1 MDISHYAI
9 TAKKIVLEN
18 RVIEDG
24 AVVVNNGFIEA
35 IVDSQSRLAVDCV
48 WDCSAMELWPGLI
61 DTHIHGANG
70 YDVMAADFAAVNE
83 VSKFLVRKGIT
94 AFVPTVM
101 TAPVDQM
108 HKALQNIQACTGKVE
123 GAEILGAYLE
133 GPYLAASHRGAH
145 PQDLLRPV
153 AVKEVDE
160 FIKDAAHR
168 ILTVALAPESK
179 DAVTLIQ
186 HLVRQG
192 IHVALG
198 HTGATYEEMVSAFA
212 AGADIAVHTYNGMQG
227 LHHRKPG
234 AVGAILTDDR
244 VYAELIADFIH
255 VHPAAMNI
263 LFRCKPKDKIILI
276 SDAMAAAGLPDGEY
290 TLGPIPVIVRD
301 TIARAP
307 GGSLAG
313 STTNLLSS
321 VAALINKMAVDPVDA
336 INMAS
341 RNPAR
346 MLGLEQHTGTI
357 QAGKKANLVVVDT
370 KYQVVMTLVNGKV
383 VYQS

>member
-1 MDISHYAI
+1 MDTSHYAI
-9 TAKKIVLEN
+9 TANKIVLEN
-18 RVIEDG
+18 RIIENG
-24 AVVVNNGFIEA
+24 AVVVNNGLIEA
-35 IVDSQSRLAVDCV
+35 IVDSKSRLNVGCV
-48 WDCSAMELWPGLI
+48 WDFSAMEIWPGLI

-70 YDVMAADFAAVNE
+70 YDVMAADFTAVNE
-83 VSKFLVRKGIT
+83 VSKFLARKGVT
-94 AFVPTVM
+94 SFVPTVM

-108 HKALQNIQACTGKVE
+108 QKALQNIHACTGQVE

-145 PQDLLRPV
+145 PQDSLRPV
-153 AVKEVDE
+153 EVKEVDE
-160 FIKDAAHR
+160 FIKAAAHS
-168 ILTVALAPESK
+168 IVTVALAPESK
-179 DAVTLIQ
+179 NSVTLIR

-198 HTGATYEEMVSAFA
+198 HTGATYEEMGSAFA

-234 AVGAILTDDR
+234 AVGAILTNDR

-255 VHPAAMNI
+255 VHPAAIDI
-263 LFRCKPKDKIILI
+263 LFHCKPKDKIILI

-290 TLGPIPVIVRD
+290 TLGTIPVIVRD

-307 GGSLAG
+307 NGSLAG
-313 STTNLLSS
+313 STTNLLNS

-346 MLGLEQHTGTI
+346 LLGLERQIGTI
-357 QAGKKANLVVVDT
+357 QEGKKANLAIVDT
-370 KYQVVMTLVNGKV
+370 KFQVAMTLVNGKV